1 MNRRDWITRS
11 SALAALLQTQAGCGP
26 MEGDR
31 LPKFHAK
38 SLTGQRFDN
47 AGIKDKV
54 LLVQFWATWCGYCRS
69 DQAPVDRITRE
80 FENQGLIVLAVNVG
94 EAREKVVEYLRETP
108 RACHVVMQ
116 PDTNLVSIFHG
127 SGFPKYIII
136 NRKGIV
142 AGEQNGA
149 GGMLALRELLA
160 GADLRS

>member
-1 MNRRDWITRS
+1 MTRRDWIARS
-11 SALAALLQTQAGCGP
+11 SGVAVLLQTQAGCGP

-54 LLVQFWATWCGYCRS
+54 LLVQFWATWCGYCRG
-69 DQAPVDRITRE
+69 DQTPVDRITRE
-80 FENQGLIVLAVNVG
+80 FEPQGLIVLAVNVG
-94 EAREKVVEYLRETP
+94 ETRDKVVDYLRATP
-108 RACHVVMQ
+108 RACHIVMQ
-116 PDTNLVSIFHG
+116 EDTNLVSIFRA
-127 SGFPKYIII
+127 SGFPKYVIA
-136 NRKGIV
+136 NRKGIM